1 MNVVNTCIKSNE
13 TNYFVKTIEYD
24 MLSVKALKS
33 KCKEKNIPQ
42 SGTKKDLIK
51 RLLDSSIIVPP
62 SKTNYEKGVY
72 DRYHRLRKD
81 ASDIYAN
88 NMSEQDKKIYQIL
101 ILQNILRI
109 IQKNLVYI
117 VIRSANHT
125 T

>member
-88 NMSEQDKKIYQIL
+88 NMSEEGLKLND
-101 ILQNILRI
+101 LQ
-109 IQKNLVYI
+109 
-117 VIRSANHT
+117 SS
-125 T
+125 